1 MGNLRDERDK
11 TIIKEYVTWNDIEE
25 FIAQLAKDTNNFKD
39 FNGVYGPARGGI
51 IYAAIISNRYNIP
64 FLGAPQVG
72 CLCIDDICDTGDTAL
87 AWRNKGY
94 TIATHYYKQGAKVE
108 PDYWFKEKEDKWI
121 VFPIEQNNEGL
132 GGIHE

>member
-1 MGNLRDERDK
+1 MGNLRDDRDK
-11 TIIKEYVTWNDIEE
+11 TIIKEYVTWNDIEN
-25 FIAQLAKDTNNFKD
+25 FVAHLAKDTNNFKK

-94 TIATHYYKQGAKVE
+94 TIATHYYKEGAKVE
-108 PDYWFKEKEDKWI
+108 PDYWFREKKDKWI